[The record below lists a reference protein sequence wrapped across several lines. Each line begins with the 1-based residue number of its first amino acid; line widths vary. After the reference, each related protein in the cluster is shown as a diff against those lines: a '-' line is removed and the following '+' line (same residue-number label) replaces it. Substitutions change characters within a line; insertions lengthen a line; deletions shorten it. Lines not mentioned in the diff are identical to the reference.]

1 MIALLA
7 GVELAQHVATPMVLH
22 PQQLTELS
30 GFIDAQS

>member
-7 GVELAQHVATPMVLH
+7 GVELAQHVAAPMVLH

>member
-1 MIALLA
+1 
-7 GVELAQHVATPMVLH
+7 QHVAAPMVLH